1 MCDFLPQTIN
11 LSSTFQCL
19 FVIII
24 DKHTLINF
32 GIYLLSVSHLNR
44 LKYAVSLELPSLL
57 YCSIIDESK
66 KMFGEDVLLE
76 HEHPEVE
83 NMYV

>member
-1 MCDFLPQTIN
+1 M
-11 LSSTFQCL
+11 
-19 FVIII
+19 
-24 DKHTLINF
+24 
-32 GIYLLSVSHLNR
+32 LSVSHLNR

-66 KMFGEDVLLE
+66 KMFGEDVFLE

-83 NMYV
+83 NMYVWQLRRHYVPQVGTHSRQAEVQ